1 MLEAEGISTVGI
13 SLERK
18 FTEEVRPPR
27 TLFLKW
33 PYGHALGE
41 PGNARQQKFILEKAL
56 ALLESVKTPGEI
68 VAPPYRWRRIDY
80 LDGSAG
86 KEASPG

>member
-1 MLEAEGISTVGI
+1 MGISQ
-13 SLERK
+13 EKK

-41 PGNARQQKFILEKAL
+41 PGNVWQQRFILEKTL
-56 ALLESVKTPGEI
+56 ALLESVQTPGEI

-80 LDGSAG
+80 LDDPAG
-86 KEASPG
+86 KEAVTG